1 MEAEVEKT
9 HIRIVSDLLIREYGC
24 PAALETRGVVFGVY
38 EIRLKWYAAVYVYI
52 IEKKFRNFI
61 RLIRHSIKV

>member
-9 HIRIVSDLLIREYGC
+9 HTRIVSDLLIREYGWT
-24 PAALETRGVVFGVY
+24 AALETRGVVFGVY
-38 EIRLKWYAAVYVYI
+38 EIRLKWYAAVYIYI